1 MSNLN
6 EEGKGDGA
14 PIDQDA
20 EQDKG
25 QEQEPVE
32 ADSKAQEI
40 NLAGHDT
47 ESPQVAAEPSQ
58 DDA

>member
-6 EEGKGDGA
+6 EEEKGDGA

-25 QEQEPVE
+25 QQEGEPQE
-32 ADSKAQEI
+32 AESKAQET
-40 NLAGHDT
+40 NLVGHDT
-47 ESPQVAAEPSQ
+47 ESPQVAAEPS
-58 DDA
+58 

>member
-6 EEGKGDGA
+6 EEEKGDDA

-25 QEQEPVE
+25 QELEPVE
-32 ADSKAQEI
+32 AESKA
-40 NLAGHDT
+40 
-47 ESPQVAAEPSQ
+47 
-58 DDA
+58 